1 MDLKDS
7 KTQKT
12 ALGVL
17 ALFIVVYFWY
27 TRLYTPNGEQ
37 IAQKSGE
44 FESITTNLRN
54 VELKAKSLE
63 ALQLEYKDLV
73 DRYNQIE
80 NLLPEYQQIPSM
92 LVQMHTAS
100 SLTGTRIS
108 EIKPLPLATE
118 NFYNIASFQITM
130 TGTYDDFSSFI
141 AYVANFPFIAN
152 VSMMNMEAQKISNG
166 KTNPEETQGGIKE
179 DKKKQTVKAQFVLS
193 TYYVKEEERLNE
205 LEM

>member
-27 TRLYTPNGEQ
+27 TRLFTPTGEQ

-44 FESITTNLRN
+44 FETITTNLRN
-54 VELKAKSLE
+54 VEMKAKSLE
-63 ALQLEYKDLV
+63 ALQLEYKELV

-108 EIKPLPLATE
+108 EIKPLPLASE

-152 VSMMNMEAQKISNG
+152 VSAMNMEAQKISNG
-166 KTNPEETQGGIKE
+166 KNSSSETEGGIKE

-193 TYYVKEEERLNE
+193 TYYVKEEERLKA

>member
-7 KTQKT
+7 KTQKA

-27 TRLYTPNGEQ
+27 TRLYTPTGEQ

-44 FESITTNLRN
+44 FETITTNLRN

-63 ALQLEYKDLV
+63 ALQVEYKDLV

-130 TGTYDDFSSFI
+130 SGTYDDFSSFI

-152 VSMMNMEAQKISNG
+152 VSQMNMEAQKISKG
-166 KTNPEETQGGIKE
+166 KAQPESEGGIKE

-193 TYYVKEEERLNE
+193 TYYVKEEERLHE